1 MFTVIVVDDEPTA
14 VKHICTIIEMK
25 CPQYQ
30 VVETA
35 ENAHEG
41 LDKIRIYKPDLVI
54 TDIKMPLMNGI
65 DFITK
70 VKEEFPLICAIIVS
84 GYQDFEYAKGA
95 IQLGVL
101 DYILKPV
108 NPTMLKANLDNIAD
122 KLKSALYQNRN
133 LLIRNMSRGL
143 IQNNIDI
150 KRYFPS
156 ERYYAAIIRRNGL
169 PRRFSSKSDI
179 EIFSGVGETMFL
191 YGRDEMEALYI
202 CPEELISKK
211 FVELIYKRLEKE
223 SNKLGYTTSVI
234 LNKSFNTEKLYD
246 MIKILYKTLDSRAVI
261 GYTQVI
267 ILEGDRIEEPTRTY
281 DKDNM
286 IMHIKHLIK
295 EEKWYNFKSEFTK
308 LMLAW
313 RKERRPQLWIE
324 RNVRLIFYYMQ
335 VQDSNVY
342 DEESEYMLVDAF
354 FYATSMEELI
364 ESLLYVFDKNKLEES
379 TCNLKIDTQKFVET
393 VKDYLNI
400 HISDQIS
407 LQSVCKK
414 FGISQTYLSRV
425 FRKYVDDS
433 FNNYLTTIRI
443 ECAKKLMAENKE
455 FLVKDV
461 ASMVGYSDQF
471 YFSRVFCSVT
481 GKPPSIYAESLKE
494 KTIC

>member
-14 VKHICTIIEMK
+14 VKHICKIIEMK
-25 CPQYQ
+25 CPQFQ

-35 ENAHEG
+35 ENAQEG
-41 LDKIRIYKPDLVI
+41 LEKIRIYKPDLVI
-54 TDIKMPLMNGI
+54 TDIKMPIMNGI

-70 VKEEFPLICAIIVS
+70 VKEEFPLMCAIIVS

-122 KLKSALYQNRN
+122 KLKFALYQNRN
-133 LLIRNMSRGL
+133 VLIRNMSRGL
-143 IQNNIDI
+143 VQDDIEI

-156 ERYYAAIIRRNGL
+156 EKYYAAIIRRNGL

-179 EIFSGVGETMFL
+179 EIFSGEGETMFL

-202 CPEELISKK
+202 CPEELITKK
-211 FVELIYKRLEKE
+211 FVELIYKRLEKD

-261 GYTQVI
+261 GCTQEI
-267 ILEGDRIEEPTRTY
+267 ILEGNRIEEPTRTY

-286 IMHIKHLIK
+286 IMHIKPL
-295 EEKWYNFKSEFTK
+295 NFKSEFTK
-308 LMLAW
+308 LMLLW

-364 ESLLYVFDKNKLEES
+364 DSLLYVFDKNKQEES

-443 ECAKKLMAENKE
+443 ECAKKLMAENKD

-494 KTIC
+494 STIC